1 MRRILASLSILI
13 GLCGCIKEK
22 RNGHEISVGDHIPD
36 FEVMMSDGTIVT
48 DASLNGAVSIIMF
61 FHTSCPDCR
70 QTLPVVQEIYD
81 RYVEKGVKFVLISR
95 EQAKEEIETFWAENS
110 LTMPY
115 SSQSSRE
122 VYSLFAQ
129 SRIPRIY
136 ISDRNGTIKTIF
148 TDDPLPSIIDIE
160 TALNSIIE

>member
-1 MRRILASLSILI
+1 M
-13 GLCGCIKEK
+13 K
-22 RNGHEISVGDHIPD
+22 D
-36 FEVMMSDGTIVT
+36 
-48 DASLNGAVSIIMF
+48 
-61 FHTSCPDCR
+61 
-70 QTLPVVQEIYD
+70 IYNI
-81 RYVEKGVKFVLISR
+81 YVEKGVKFVLISR